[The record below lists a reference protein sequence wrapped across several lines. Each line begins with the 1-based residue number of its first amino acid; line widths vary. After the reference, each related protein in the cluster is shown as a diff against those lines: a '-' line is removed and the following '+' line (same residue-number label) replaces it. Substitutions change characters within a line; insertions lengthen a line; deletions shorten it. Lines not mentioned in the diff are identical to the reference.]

1 MSLKV
6 ISAETQLTVHCHY
19 LYLVRQFDRTRTG
32 KRHNADNK
40 MVKQTQQ
47 LEPREVSAILDY
59 TFRLHPPLAILAA
72 PEWQNEDFPMFVRLD
87 PPSLPGF
94 TG

>member
-1 MSLKV
+1 MPLSVSLCHPG
-6 ISAETQLTVHCHY
+6 QHY
-19 LYLVRQFDRTRTG
+19 LYLVRQFDWIRTG

-40 MVKQTQQ
+40 MVKQIQQ

-59 TFRLHPPLAILAA
+59 TSRRCPPQAKLAA
-72 PEWQNEDFPMFVRLD
+72 PEWQNKDFPKFVRLD
-87 PPSLPGF
+87 PPSLPRF